1 MSTFMPRRLAVAVS
15 LTVLSQVSVAQLQLE
30 EIIITAQ
37 KRAQS
42 LQDVPISVSAIQ
54 GDKLLDSGIGNMSA
68 LADHVPNLYISDAP
82 VNTNIYMRGMGSG
95 NNQAFEQSVG
105 MYIDGVY
112 MGRGRQYRSPFLDVE
127 RVEVLRGPQG
137 TLFGKNT
144 VAGAISVITKSPSF
158 DEDFTGQIDVEV
170 DTDGGIGTEGFFS
183 GALSDDFAARLAF
196 KYKEADG
203 WAENAFLNQ
212 DEPQT
217 EESVLR
223 LTLAWAAS
231 DNLDVN
237 FKFTRSDYE
246 RTGVASGAVLYIDQA
261 ERTANFPNKSAFAN
275 IAYLIT
281 DTFYSNELARAGE
294 EFTIVKDNGY
304 GLPGKTK
311 PGIGINP
318 EGSDN
323 EVNNA
328 VFTVNYA
335 MGEHS
340 ITSITAYS
348 GYSYVD
354 GADVDWLPLQFI
366 ARDDDQ
372 EFSQFSQEIRI
383 ASPAGQFF
391 EYVGGLYYEQSDL
404 EFDRRVTIDTNMA
417 GLVPQVLGVNSLFTL
432 LSGGAYIANQIARNH
447 HYQLDSDSLAAFF
460 QGTINFRDDLRLT
473 LGLRYTEE
481 SKDVVSTQFLSDDL
495 TGLNTPSANPVLGSI
510 QATSFNTYA
519 YNYNE
524 DRKIKE
530 WIPSANVQWDVT
542 ENSMLYFTWSQGFKS
557 GGFTSAD
564 DGNPFDLGV
573 GEFGPYDPTRP
584 ADDFEFDDEEVN
596 AFEIGGKHTLL
607 DGAMTLNW
615 AAFHTE
621 YENLQISIFKG
632 VGFGVTNAAETTVEG
647 FEFELL
653 WQALEGLQLGLSGS
667 YLNAEYDSYP
677 TAPCTAIQLD
687 VDALCGA
694 AGGTTNNDLSGSTT
708 TFAPETSGSFFFDY
722 DHSVTDSMAF
732 FVGGDVNYSA
742 EYSTQGDADPLDFAE
757 SFTKVNLRFGLRSDE
772 QGWQVTLFGRN
783 IFDEEVRSFGFDI
796 PVLAGSHAAMID
808 EGAVF
813 GFKGRYSF

>member
-1 MSTFMPRRLAVAVS
+1 MAKVNLRRLSVAVS
-15 LTVLSQVSVAQLQLE
+15 LAVLSPVASAQLQLE

-54 GDKLLDSGIGNMSA
+54 GDKLLNSGINNMSA

-144 VAGAISVITKSPSF
+144 VAGAISVITKSPDF
-158 DEDFTGQIDVEV
+158 DEEFGGQVDVSVEQN
-170 DTDGGIGTEGFFS
+170 GGFGTEGFIT
-183 GALSDDFAARLAF
+183 GALSDNFAARLAF
-196 KYKEADG
+196 KYKESEG
-203 WAENAFLNQ
+203 WAENTFLNQ

-223 LTLAWAAS
+223 LTLAWAIS
-231 DNLDVN
+231 DNLDAN
-237 FKFTRSDYE
+237 FKYARSDYE
-246 RTGVASGAVLYIDQA
+246 RTGVASGAVLYLDSD
-261 ERTANFPNKSAFAN
+261 ERNTLFPNRSAFAN

-281 DTFYSNELARAGE
+281 DTFYSEELGRAGR
-294 EFTIVKDNGY
+294 EFEIVKDNNF
-304 GLPGKTK
+304 GLPGNTSA
-311 PGIGINP
+311 GIGINP
-318 EGSDN
+318 ESSDN
-323 EVNNA
+323 EVDNA
-328 VFTVNYA
+328 TLTLNYA
-335 MGEHS
+335 MGEYTL
-340 ITSITAYS
+340 TSITAYS
-348 GYSYVD
+348 GYTYID

-372 EFSQFSQEIRI
+372 TFDQFSQEIRI
-383 ASPAGQFF
+383 ASPVGNFF
-391 EYVGGLYYEQSDL
+391 EYVAGVYYEQSDM

-417 GLVPQVLGVNSLFTL
+417 GLVPQVLGVNSLFTV
-432 LSGGAYIANQIARNH
+432 LSGGAYTANQIARNH
-447 HYQLDSDSLAAFF
+447 HYQLDSDSWAAFF
-460 QGTINFRDDLRLT
+460 QGTVNISDTLRLT
-473 LGLRYTEE
+473 MGLRYTEE
-481 SKDVVSTQFLSDDL
+481 SKDVVSQQYLADDL
-495 TGLNTPSANPVLGSI
+495 TGIATPSTNIVLASI

-519 YNYNE
+519 YNYKE
-524 DRKIKE
+524 DRKTDK
-530 WIPSANVQWDVT
+530 WIPSVNLQWDVV
-542 ENSMLYFTWSQGFKS
+542 EDSMLYVTWSQGFKS

-564 DGNPFDLGV
+564 DGNPADLGV
-573 GEFGPYDPTRP
+573 AEFGPYDPTKP
-584 ADDFEFDDEEVN
+584 ADDFEFEDEEVN
-596 AFEIGGKHTLL
+596 AFEVGGKHRLL
-607 DGAMTLNW
+607 DGAMTFNW

-632 VGFGVTNAAETTVEG
+632 VGFGVTNAAETTVKG
-647 FEFELL
+647 VEFELL
-653 WQALEGLQLGLSGS
+653 WQAAENLLIGVSGS
-667 YLNAEYDSYP
+667 YLDAKYDNYP

-687 VDALCGA
+687 IDALCGA
-694 AGGTTNNDLSGSTT
+694 DGGTTNNDLSGETT
-708 TFAPETSGSFFFDY
+708 TFAPETSGSLFFDY
-722 DHSVTDSMAF
+722 DIAMGSSMAF
-732 FVGGDVNYSA
+732 FLGGDVNYSA

-757 SFTKVNLRFGLRSDE
+757 SFVKVNLRFGLRSEE
-772 QGWQVTLFGRN
+772 QGWEVMAYGRN
-783 IFDEEVRSFGFDI
+783 IFDEEVRNFGFDI

-813 GFKGRYSF
+813 GLRGRYSF